1 MSADNVPLLS
11 MSNGP
16 SAVHFGANKEFQT
29 RTQQQDLDSAFLGSE
44 KRVWMHSKAPPRD
57 TRREREALM
66 TLLATSTQAQSN
78 ANMVEKLV
86 EENISFRD
94 LGSLT
99 DEDLKLFGFASSK
112 ERNELINMFS
122 MMPNQD
128 ASFDYICNSKAAK
141 GFNNQIVSNAANQL
155 MYLRSS
161 LAATNYKLQ
170 VMPPEDVIV
179 GDKSYASRF
188 ALDALN
194 SVQTISGELVKDLHK
209 LEQLANNHRQKLQ
222 KENAPPAKEV
232 RNALMLF
239 QKEILFSQ
247 SSLLQKNIKILYYT
261 AIALGTAC
269 AWFWWWSKRSHSPNI
284 DNLSVKI

>member
-11 MSNGP
+11 MTNGP
-16 SAVHFGANKEFQT
+16 SAVHFGASKEFQT
-29 RTQQQDLDSAFLGSE
+29 RTHQQNLDSSFLGN
-44 KRVWMHSKAPPRD
+44 KMRVWMPSNAPSRD
-57 TRREREALM
+57 SRREREALM
-66 TLLATSTQAQSN
+66 TLLATSSQGQSN
-78 ANMVEKLV
+78 GDKVDKLV

-99 DEDLKLFGFASSK
+99 DEDLQLFGFASSK

-122 MMPNQD
+122 IMPNQD
-128 ASFDYICNSKAAK
+128 PSFDYICNSKAAK
-141 GFNNQIVSNAANQL
+141 GYNNQIVSNAANHI

-194 SVQTISGELVKDLHK
+194 SIQTISGELVRDLHK
-209 LEQLANNHRQKLQ
+209 LEQLANDHRQKLQ
-222 KENAPPAKEV
+222 KENAAPAKEV
-232 RNALMLF
+232 RTTLMLF
-239 QKEILFSQ
+239 LK
-247 SSLLQKNIKILYYT
+247 
-261 AIALGTAC
+261 
-269 AWFWWWSKRSHSPNI
+269 
-284 DNLSVKI
+284 

>member
-11 MSNGP
+11 MSTGP
-16 SAVHFGANKEFQT
+16 SAVQFGASKEFHT

-44 KRVWMHSKAPPRD
+44 KRAWMHAKAPRD
-57 TRREREALM
+57 SRREREALM
-66 TLLATSTQAQSN
+66 TLLATSNQGQNN
-78 ANMVEKLV
+78 ANNVDKLV
-86 EENISFRD
+86 DENISFRD

-99 DEDLKLFGFASSK
+99 DEDLQLFGFASNK
-112 ERNELINMFS
+112 ERNDLINMFA

-128 ASFDYICNSKAAK
+128 PSYDYICNSTAAK
-141 GFNNQIVSNAANQL
+141 GYNNQIVCNAANHI

-194 SVQTISGELVKDLHK
+194 SVQSISGELVMDLQK
-209 LEQLANNHRQKLQ
+209 LEQLANDYKQKLQ
-222 KENAPPAKEV
+222 KENAEPVKEV
-232 RNALMLF
+232 RN
-239 QKEILFSQ
+239 
-247 SSLLQKNIKILYYT
+247 NRKILHGIQLTYYYLYCRKT
-261 AIALGTAC
+261 L
-269 AWFWWWSKRSHSPNI
+269 RSCTIRQLHWGVLVPGSGGGRNAATVPF
-284 DNLSVKI
+284 

>member
-16 SAVHFGANKEFQT
+16 SAVQFGASKEFHT

-44 KRVWMHSKAPPRD
+44 KRAWMQSKMPRD
-57 TRREREALM
+57 SRREREALM
-66 TLLATSTQAQSN
+66 TLLATSSQGQSN
-78 ANMVEKLV
+78 ANKVDKLV

-99 DEDLKLFGFASSK
+99 DEDLQQFGFASSK
-112 ERNELINMFS
+112 ERNELINMFA

-128 ASFDYICNSKAAK
+128 PSYDYICNSKAAK
-141 GFNNQIVSNAANQL
+141 GYNNQIVSNAANHI

-194 SVQTISGELVKDLHK
+194 SVQAISGELVKDLQK
-209 LEQLANNHRQKLQ
+209 LEQLANDHRQKLQ
-222 KENAPPAKEV
+222 KDNAAPAKEV
-232 RNALMLF
+232 RN
-239 QKEILFSQ
+239 KR
-247 SSLLQKNIKILYYT
+247 KLYPGIQLT
-261 AIALGTAC
+261 
-269 AWFWWWSKRSHSPNI
+269 
-284 DNLSVKI
+284 